1 MVCPD
6 SECHDN
12 LSRIGKCTEE
22 IKKMLP
28 TYLTKSTAKWF
39 IGMLLTI
46 ALVFALAWG
55 DTRSQVIKNTTNY
68 EHLVNTIEKMPTK
81 GDIYRIVNKKLSA
94 EEKRKMMDE

>member
-1 MVCPD
+1 
-6 SECHDN
+6 
-12 LSRIGKCTEE
+12 
-22 IKKMLP
+22 MLP

>member
-28 TYLTKSTAKWF
+28 TFITKSTAKW
-39 IGMLLTI
+39 IVGMMI
-46 ALVFALAWG
+46 IMIVAFATAWG
-55 DTRSQVIKNTTNY
+55 NTRSEVVKNTTNY
-68 EHLVNTIEKMPTK
+68 KHLVESIDKMPTK
-81 GDIYRIVNKKLSA
+81 GDIYRIVNKKLSE